1 MPALNGFIRLV
12 TAKSILLLVCFVS
25 FFSCQTAPSKVS
37 AVLRQAEAIMEA
49 QPDSAWHLLQ
59 RIPSPEKLDGKLQ
72 ADYALLM
79 TQARDKND
87 QHLVSS
93 DSLISIAMDYYN
105 RRGKDRVK
113 RANTLYY
120 YARVQSDAGEE
131 GEALPLF
138 LEVKR
143 LLADTEEY
151 KMLGLV
157 MGDLAQI
164 NRNQSLYDEAI
175 ANSKESVRYYRLAN
189 DPLNVAYV
197 YQSIAQIF
205 ILRQCMDSVSWYTE
219 QSLLLLDKNPV
230 CLRVGAAKL
239 RGTLYCNQKKYAQA
253 EATLLDVIALDPNR
267 KNIYC
272 HYLSLGRLYQLM
284 CHDAKAYH
292 YFHLCLN
299 STDLLTRSDANQR
312 LSEVAKSA
320 RNFEQALLYKE
331 QADSLRSLARN
342 EQSIALTATLQK
354 KYQNDQLRRENLE
367 ITFAKRTQH
376 LAYHLILIVTVLGGY
391 YYYRKYRVENK
402 QKQRILN
409 SIKRNEEEIA
419 VCQVRIG
426 KLIQQKQV
434 IEATLDAKTVEVE
447 QNKGLLAKYESEQ
460 KKQEKENEWIVIKI
474 KELENRAEILN
485 AKNGLLQ
492 KSVQLDA
499 VSLLDSLKAGTL
511 ISPRMDTSEWDLIF
525 SFADYAHG
533 NCVSR
538 LKAAYPQL
546 TKLDLR
552 LSVLLI
558 FGFTTSQLV
567 IVFDWSDE
575 NSLFKAKS
583 RLKERLRLTSDE
595 SLGEHLQKFV
605 H

>member
-12 TAKSILLLVCFVS
+12 TAKSILLLVCIVS

-37 AVLRQAEAIMEA
+37 AVLRQAETIMEA

-230 CLRVGAAKL
+230 CLRVGAAEL

-253 EATLLDVIALDPNR
+253 EAALLDVIALDPNR

-284 CHDAKAYH
+284 SHDAKAYH

-402 QKQRILN
+402 QKQRVLN

-434 IEATLDAKTVEVE
+434 IEATLYAKTVEVE

-552 LSVLLI
+552 LSILLI

>member
-12 TAKSILLLVCFVS
+12 TAKSILLLVCIVS

-230 CLRVGAAKL
+230 CLRVGAAEL

-253 EATLLDVIALDPNR
+253 EAALLDVIALDPNR

-284 CHDAKAYH
+284 SHDAKAYH